1 MNILVRLPNW
11 LGDAV
16 MATFGLEILYQTYP
30 NAHFYLI
37 GSKVSC
43 ELFDHYPNTTT
54 TEVKSK
60 KPTLRTQ
67 PPTKSPKEIQPSEI
81 VTLFQINFLLAL
93 F

>member
-37 GSKVSC
+37 GSNYRRYKQKGY
-43 ELFDHYPNTTT
+43 L
-54 TEVKSK
+54 
-60 KPTLRTQ
+60 
-67 PPTKSPKEIQPSEI
+67 
-81 VTLFQINFLLAL
+81 
-93 F
+93 